1 MKDTTNICG
10 EETKKTREDVN
21 LDYQGYITE
30 ITAEEFSNLKE
41 GYTTFK
47 EMFG

>member
-10 EETKKTREDVN
+10 ESTTKTQEDVN
-21 LDYQGYITE
+21 LKYQGYITE
-30 ITAEEFSNLKE
+30 ITEEEFQNLRE
-41 GYTTFK
+41 SYVTFK